1 MASSSMPYT
10 IRPTSPDSLVLEAW
24 GQGYMFGSLLVMIA
38 ITMAN
43 IKKAILLHKLI
54 VVELLLALGHRTFIF
69 LDEPGYG
76 WYLSITAVGL
86 NVSWSL
92 HNLIAW
98 MKLRGFFSQLG
109 TRLYLGTLLLA
120 QPYWVL
126 EIYANFAFFNFG
138 DPLFLRTR
146 LDPWWIFTT
155 FFLIYKIQRGYKRQL
170 LQLFRISPRFGL
182 TLFFLC
188 LSIAFVVV
196 DTCAIL
202 GVFDLD
208 LPTGI
213 EPFWKFAFVF
223 KCLSDTIIL
232 DDFKSALEQ
241 VHQDRF
247 RDLLQPGDIELRT
260 PQ

>member
-24 GQGYMFGSLLVMIA
+24 GQGYMFGSLLVMIT

-43 IKKAILLHKLI
+43 IKKAVLLHKLI
-54 VVELLLALGHRTFIF
+54 AVELLLALGHGTFIF

-109 TRLYLGTLLLA
+109 THLYLGTLLLA

-126 EIYANFAFFNFG
+126 EIYANFAFFNF
-138 DPLFLRTR
+138 
-146 LDPWWIFTT
+146 
-155 FFLIYKIQRGYKRQL
+155 
-170 LQLFRISPRFGL
+170 
-182 TLFFLC
+182 
-188 LSIAFVVV
+188 AFVIV

-247 RDLLQPGDIELRT
+247 RDLLQPGDIELRA